1 MGFSE
6 KPAVWTDREPT
17 LDEEIGALDE
27 EDIFEMANLTEDQT
41 GIAGIVFIS
50 TVMGAHGP
58 QVKYFLKTGP
68 GQPSFSVSVASEP
81 RVVASS
87 LPDRD
92 FARMAP
98 PVLEWV
104 RLNHE
109 DLARFWWEG
118 KFWTDPEVAA
128 FTVSL
133 RKV

>member
-17 LDEEIGALDE
+17 LDEEIGALDD
-27 EDIFEMANLTEDQT
+27 EDIFDMANLVEDQT

-50 TVMGAHGP
+50 TGMGAHGP
-58 QVKYFLKTGP
+58 RVKYFLKTGA
-68 GQPSFSVSVASEP
+68 GRPSFSVAVASEP

-92 FARMAP
+92 LARMAP

-109 DLARFWWEG
+109 ALTRYWWEG
-118 KFWTDPEVAA
+118 KFWTDHEATA
-128 FTVSL
+128 FKAGL
-133 RKV
+133 KKV